1 MRKDLVVI
9 PDDKPG
15 MLAAIAEALGDA
27 GVNIE
32 ACSAFTGGGKGVV
45 HVLVDDDEAGI
56 AALEAAGHPV
66 HAARDV
72 AVIQLANEPGSL
84 ARIARMVDA
93 AGINIEQAYFAND
106 NRLVIV
112 SDDADGVRATLG
124 QHDD

>member
-15 MLAAIAEALGDA
+15 VLADIAEALGDA

-56 AALEAAGHPV
+56 RALEAAGHPV
-66 HAARDV
+66 HAAREV
-72 AVIQLANEPGSL
+72 AVVQIANEPGSL
-84 ARIARMVDA
+84 AGYCRKVDA

-106 NRLVIV
+106 NRLVLV
-112 SDDADGVRATLG
+112 SDDADGVRRVLD
-124 QHDD
+124 QE